1 LLSLDDSHRKICT
14 AISMAMASI
23 AVYDWPENWPDL
35 LPFLLKLIS
44 DQTNMNGGES
54 LIHSCSTQP
63 DDLFFFFFL
72 PSLFL
77 CMGLAYYIP
86 LLYGMELYPFFLH
99 C

>member
-1 LLSLDDSHRKICT
+1 
-14 AISMAMASI
+14 MAMASI

-63 DDLFFFFFL
+63 DDLFFFFFFFSPFSFFVYGSCIL
-72 PSLFL
+72 YSFTIWHGTLSLFFT
-77 CMGLAYYIP
+77 
-86 LLYGMELYPFFLH
+86 LLKIFQLNGIKKV
-99 C
+99 

>member
-1 LLSLDDSHRKICT
+1 
-14 AISMAMASI
+14 MAMASI

-63 DDLFFFFFL
+63 DDNGSSGFLFSSLSLSFFFFFL
-72 PSLFL
+72 CVL
-77 CMGLAYYIP
+77 GLAYYIP
-86 LLYGMELYPFFLH
+86 LLYGMKFYPFYLH

>member
-1 LLSLDDSHRKICT
+1 
-14 AISMAMASI
+14 MAMASI

-54 LIHSCSTQP
+54 LIHSCSAQP
-63 DDLFFFFFL
+63 DDLLFFF

-86 LLYGMELYPFFLH
+86 LLYGMEFYPFYLH
-99 C
+99 CWKFSN

>member
-1 LLSLDDSHRKICT
+1 
-14 AISMAMASI
+14 MAMASI

-63 DDLFFFFFL
+63 DDNGSSGFLFSSLSLSFFFFFFCVCWVL
-72 PSLFL
+72 HIIFL
-77 CMGLAYYIP
+77 YY
-86 LLYGMELYPFFLH
+86 MA
-99 C
+99 